1 MFARVAA
8 FALALPLLVAATSNC
23 NTGSIQC
30 CNSLE
35 STDSAAGSALLGV
48 LGIVAQDVTGDIGLE
63 CSPIPVVGAGSSS
76 CSASPVCCENN
87 NVGGTVSIGCVP
99 VEL

>member
-8 FALALPLLVAATSNC
+8 FALALPLLAAATSNC
-23 NTGSIQC
+23 NTSPIQC

-48 LGIVAQDVTGDIGLE
+48 LGIVAQDVTGDIGLQ
-63 CSPIPVVGAGSSS
+63 CSPISVVGAGSSS

-87 NVGGTVSIGCVP
+87 NVGGAVSIGCVP